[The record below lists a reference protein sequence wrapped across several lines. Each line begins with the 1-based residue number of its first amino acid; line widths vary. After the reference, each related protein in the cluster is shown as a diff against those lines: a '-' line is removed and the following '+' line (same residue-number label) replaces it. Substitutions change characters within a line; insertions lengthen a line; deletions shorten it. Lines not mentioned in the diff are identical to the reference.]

1 VPVFCAEAEPPC
13 WAESASPLLPHGA
26 HMFWSEHSE
35 RNCLSSVAAALGV
48 EKSRRD
54 YLGRW
59 QPSQS
64 DEYVRTA
71 GQVVAAVQREVAAHL
86 RLPEPAHC
94 EADLLDDVASFLE
107 KRSVAPL
114 GVLEAM
120 TALRCLDGRAD
131 LAEPL
136 DDVEDEPVVAPPVL
150 PMESDDEQ
158 PAPTA
163 RYWISVT
170 RQRNFRR
177 LHRLGG
183 CRYYPG
189 GVTHFESYNQLD
201 GVDYDARCRLCWRT
215 TSPPA
220 SASADDS
227 DDSSS
232 TAEDAEAASPREVAP
247 PALGPLDALWAEH
260 EAGLD
265 HDASASSAAS

>member
-1 VPVFCAEAEPPC
+1 MPTNDYAATIGKMADYSAFAAMGFALLGELRMPVFSTKADLPV
-13 WAESASPLLPHGA
+13 WSESASPLLPHGA

-35 RNCLSSVAAALGV
+35 RNCLTSVAAALGV
-48 EKSRRD
+48 DKSRRD

-94 EADLLDDVASFLE
+94 EADLLDDVARFLE
-107 KRSVAPL
+107 ERSVAPL

-120 TALRCLDGRAD
+120 AALRCLDGRAD
-131 LAEPL
+131 LTET
-136 DDVEDEPVVAPPVL
+136 PVVVEPEPGAAPPVL
-150 PMESDDEQ
+150 PLDSDDEQ
-158 PAPTA
+158 SAPTA

-170 RQRNFRR
+170 RQRSFRR
-177 LHRLGG
+177 LHRFGG
-183 CRYYPG
+183 CRYLPG
-189 GVTHFESYNQLD
+189 SVTHFESYNQLD

-215 TSPPA
+215 SSPPR
-220 SASADDS
+220 SASTDDS

-232 TAEDAEAASPREVAP
+232 TAEAT
-247 PALGPLDALWAEH
+247 
-260 EAGLD
+260 
-265 HDASASSAAS
+265 